1 MPTQVESRGP
11 SLGPSQAV
19 PRDTLPGHSLTQDT
33 CPHRFPN
40 TFPGRAAPHATQTVF
55 SVLYQAVDGLGCGF
69 SLGTPSA
76 WHRVSTQKTPDEWM
90 GK

>member
-1 MPTQVESRGP
+1 MLTQVVSRGP

-33 CPHRFPN
+33 CPH
-40 TFPGRAAPHATQTVF
+40 AAPHATRTVF
-55 SVLYQAVDGLGCGF
+55 SVSYQAVGGLGCGF
-69 SLGTPSA
+69 LLGTPSA